1 MECTNEIINIS
12 KITEGFFLGDKI
24 TATIDDVIDKFKISH
39 IVNAAGLDI
48 HNEFDSTIMQYLTLN
63 WNENPK
69 QSLFNSKDEIANK
82 IVMFIDKG
90 IKKGEGVLVHSV
102 RGQNRACVVVLI
114 YCMKKYGWSLRK
126 SIDFIGSKK
135 HDVDIPI
142 YFLNQLAQ
150 FEGRLG
156 ITEKPTIR
164 SETWSV
170 DGVKDGDEMIMR
182 NTYVNGL
189 SVKEIQMKYGRGC
202 GVGVKSLVLK
212 NRKRVGWGDEKGCG
226 LVRVDLERDLVAIGR
241 KGNVKGVDVHVRL
254 APMKSAMKGRKELRK
269 VVGGGKK
276 NKKEKD
282 EERRKE
288 REMVNENNYDNDNE
302 DDDNFSLDKLTFG
315 VDKDLMERL
324 NGYIGV
330 NNNDNKESE
339 GNMNF
344 NDNNSGNNNYIS
356 KHNKPPKQYIT
367 NPMLNNNNNHIA
379 ITSTKYIKHHNSVKP
394 HPNFIQLNNTSPS
407 TPKILYKREE
417 IKTNNTNPS
426 SHNNNNNNSRQ
437 LRSSSSDK
445 SSFSFTNIH
454 KQPPHYRQFSLSNK
468 DTPNNN
474 NSIPSSNPKFSLNN
488 VTYFSRSSTND
499 KSLQSNNSFTS
510 LNFKQ
515 STSKNELIK
524 RAIKTA
530 SRKPHSNS
538 LNYKHTHLLDIS
550 NSNTNTSI
558 NHSLLNDIKYQQY
571 NNFIISDSNS
581 AKNLCKL
588 ISSYLYNTHL

>member
-1 MECTNEIINIS
+1 MESTNEIINIS
-12 KITEGFFLGDKI
+12 KITEGFFLGDRI

-39 IVNAAGLDI
+39 IVNAAGMEI
-48 HNEFDSTIMQYLTLN
+48 HNEFDTTTMQYLTLN
-63 WNENPK
+63 WNETPK
-69 QSLFNSKDEIANK
+69 QSLFNSKDEIASK
-82 IVMFIDKG
+82 IVVFIDKG

-126 SIDFIGSKK
+126 SIDYIGSKK

-170 DGVKDGDEMIMR
+170 DGVKDDDEMIMR

-189 SVKEIQMKYGRGC
+189 SVKEIQMKYGRIG

-212 NRKRVGWGDEKGCG
+212 NRKRVGWGDEKGNNG
-226 LVRVDLERDLVAIGR
+226 LVRVEVERDLVAIGK
-241 KGNVKGVDVHVRL
+241 KGNVKAVDVHVRL
-254 APMKSAMKGRKELRK
+254 VPVKSAMKGRKGMRK
-269 VVGGGKK
+269 VNTGGKK
-276 NKKEKD
+276 SKKEK
-282 EERRKE
+282 E
-288 REMVNENNYDNDNE
+288 REVVVNESNEGDNEEE

-324 NGYIGV
+324 NGYIGI
-330 NNNDNKESE
+330 NNDNSNNKESE
-339 GNMNF
+339 GNVNF
-344 NDNNSGNNNYIS
+344 SYNNFIS
-356 KHNKPPKQYIT
+356 THKKPPKQYIT
-367 NPMLNNNNNHIA
+367 NPMLNNNNNHLA
-379 ITSTKYIKHHNSVKP
+379 ITSTKYIKHHNAVKP
-394 HPNFIQLNNTSPS
+394 HPTFIQLNNTSPS

-417 IKTNNTNPS
+417 IKSNTNPS
-426 SHNNNNNNSRQ
+426 SHNNNNNSRQ

-445 SSFSFTNIH
+445 SSSFSFTNIH

-474 NSIPSSNPKFSLNN
+474 NNNPIPSSNPKFSLNN

-499 KSLQSNNSFTS
+499 KSLPSNHSFTS

-515 STSKNELIK
+515 STSKNEFIK

-538 LNYKHTHLLDIS
+538 LNYKHANFLDIS

-588 ISSYLYNTHL
+588 ILY

>member
-1 MECTNEIINIS
+1 
-12 KITEGFFLGDKI
+12 
-24 TATIDDVIDKFKISH
+24 
-39 IVNAAGLDI
+39 
-48 HNEFDSTIMQYLTLN
+48 
-63 WNENPK
+63 
-69 QSLFNSKDEIANK
+69 
-82 IVMFIDKG
+82 MFIDKG

-126 SIDFIGSKK
+126 SIDYIGSKK

-170 DGVKDGDEMIMR
+170 DGVKDDDEMIMR

-189 SVKEIQMKYGRGC
+189 SVKEIQMKYGRIG

-212 NRKRVGWGDEKGCG
+212 NRKRVGWGDEKGNNG
-226 LVRVDLERDLVAIGR
+226 LVRVEVERDLVAIGK
-241 KGNVKGVDVHVRL
+241 KGNVKAVDVHVRL
-254 APMKSAMKGRKELRK
+254 VPVKSAMKGRKGMRK
-269 VVGGGKK
+269 VNTGGKK
-276 NKKEKD
+276 SKKEK
-282 EERRKE
+282 E
-288 REMVNENNYDNDNE
+288 REVVVNESNEGDNE
-302 DDDNFSLDKLTFG
+302 EEEDDNFSLDKLTFG

-324 NGYIGV
+324 NGYIGI
-330 NNNDNKESE
+330 NNDNSNNKESE
-339 GNMNF
+339 GNVNF
-344 NDNNSGNNNYIS
+344 SYNNFIS
-356 KHNKPPKQYIT
+356 THKKPPKQYIT
-367 NPMLNNNNNHIA
+367 NPMLNNNNNNNNHLA
-379 ITSTKYIKHHNSVKP
+379 IISTKYIKHHNAVKP
-394 HPNFIQLNNTSPS
+394 HPTFIQLNNTSPS

-417 IKTNNTNPS
+417 IKSNTNPS

-445 SSFSFTNIH
+445 SSSFSFTNIH

-474 NSIPSSNPKFSLNN
+474 NNNPIPSSNPKFSLNN

-499 KSLQSNNSFTS
+499 KSLPSNHSFTS

-515 STSKNELIK
+515 STSKNEFIK

-538 LNYKHTHLLDIS
+538 LNYKHANFLDIS

-588 ISSYLYNTHL
+588 ILY

>member
-1 MECTNEIINIS
+1 MESTNEIINIS
-12 KITEGFFLGDKI
+12 KITEGFFLGDRI

-39 IVNAAGLDI
+39 IVNAAGMEI
-48 HNEFDSTIMQYLTLN
+48 HNEFDTTTMQYLTLN
-63 WNENPK
+63 WNETPK
-69 QSLFNSKDEIANK
+69 QSLFNSKDEIASK
-82 IVMFIDKG
+82 IVVFIDKG

-102 RGQNRACVVVLI
+102 KGQNRACVVVLI

-126 SIDFIGSKK
+126 SIDYIGSKK

-170 DGVKDGDEMIMR
+170 DGVKDDDEMIMR

-189 SVKEIQMKYGRGC
+189 SVKEIQMKYGRIG

-212 NRKRVGWGDEKGCG
+212 NRKRVGWGDEKGKNG
-226 LVRVDLERDLVAIGR
+226 LVRVEVERDLVAIGK
-241 KGNVKGVDVHVRL
+241 KGNVKAVDVHVRL
-254 APMKSAMKGRKELRK
+254 VPVKSAMKGRKGMRK
-269 VVGGGKK
+269 VNTGGKK
-276 NKKEKD
+276 SKKEK
-282 EERRKE
+282 E
-288 REMVNENNYDNDNE
+288 REVVVNESNEGDNE
-302 DDDNFSLDKLTFG
+302 EEEDDNFSLDKLTFG

-324 NGYIGV
+324 NGYIGI
-330 NNNDNKESE
+330 NNDNSNNKESE
-339 GNMNF
+339 GNVNF
-344 NDNNSGNNNYIS
+344 SYNNFIS
-356 KHNKPPKQYIT
+356 THKKPPKQYIT
-367 NPMLNNNNNHIA
+367 NPMLNNNNNHLA
-379 ITSTKYIKHHNSVKP
+379 ITSTKYIKHHNAVKP
-394 HPNFIQLNNTSPS
+394 HPTFIQLNNTSPS

-417 IKTNNTNPS
+417 IKSNTNPS
-426 SHNNNNNNSRQ
+426 SHNNNNNSRQ

-445 SSFSFTNIH
+445 SSSFSFTNIH

-474 NSIPSSNPKFSLNN
+474 NNNPIPSSNPKFSLNN

-499 KSLQSNNSFTS
+499 KSLPSNHSFTS

-515 STSKNELIK
+515 STSKNEFIK

-538 LNYKHTHLLDIS
+538 LNYKHANFLDIS

-588 ISSYLYNTHL
+588 ILY

>member
-48 HNEFDSTIMQYLTLN
+48 HNEFDSTTMQYLTLN
-63 WNENPK
+63 WSENPK

-114 YCMKKYGWSLRK
+114 YCMKKYAWSLRK

-135 HDVDIPI
+135 QDVDIPI

-170 DGVKDGDEMIMR
+170 EGVKDGDEMIMR

-189 SVKEIQMKYGRGC
+189 SVKEIQMKYGRSC
-202 GVGVKSLVLK
+202 GVEVKSLVLK
-212 NRKRVGWGDEKGCG
+212 NRKRVGWGDEKGFG
-226 LVRVDLERDLVAIGR
+226 LIRVDLERDLVAIGR
-241 KGNVKGVDVHVRL
+241 KGNVKGVDAHVRL
-254 APMKSAMKGRKELRK
+254 VPKKSSLKGRKGLK
-269 VVGGGKK
+269 KLGNGKK
-276 NKKEKD
+276 HNKNENS
-282 EERRKE
+282 RKE
-288 REMVNENNYDNDNE
+288 RDITDENDYEGDD

-330 NNNDNKESE
+330 NNSKQGSE
-339 GNMNF
+339 GNMSF
-344 NDNNSGNNNYIS
+344 NDKDNGNNHYIS
-356 KHNKPPKQYIT
+356 KHKRPPKQYIT
-367 NPMLNNNNNHIA
+367 NPMLNTNNNHIA
-379 ITSTKYIKHHNSVKP
+379 ITSSKYIKHHNPIKP
-394 HPNFIQLNNTSPS
+394 HPTFIQLNNTSPS
-407 TPKILYKREE
+407 TPKVLYKREE
-417 IKTNNTNPS
+417 LKTNTNPS
-426 SHNNNNNNSRQ
+426 SHSNTNSRQ
-437 LRSSSSDK
+437 LRSSSSSDK
-445 SSFSFTNIH
+445 SSFSIANIH
-454 KQPPHYRQFSLSNK
+454 KEPPHYRHFSLTNK
-468 DTPNNN
+468 ETPNNN
-474 NSIPSSNPKFSLNN
+474 NNPIPSSNPKFSLNN
-488 VTYFSRSSTND
+488 VTYFSRSSTSD
-499 KSLQSNNSFTS
+499 KSFPSNNSFTS

-530 SRKPHSNS
+530 SKKPHSNS
-538 LNYKHTHLLDIS
+538 INYKHANFLDIS
-550 NSNTNTSI
+550 NSNTNTST

-581 AKNLCKL
+581 AKNLCKP
-588 ISSYLYNTHL
+588 ISSLLHIYMHL

>member
-1 MECTNEIINIS
+1 MEITNEIINIS
-12 KITEGFFLGDKI
+12 KITEGFFLGDRI

-39 IVNAAGLDI
+39 IVNAAGNDI
-48 HNEFDSTIMQYLTLN
+48 HNEFDTTTMQYLTLN
-63 WNENPK
+63 WNETPK
-69 QSLFNSKDEIANK
+69 QSLFNAKDEIASK

-126 SIDFIGSKK
+126 SIDYIGSKK
-135 HDVDIPI
+135 HDADIPI

-170 DGVKDGDEMIMR
+170 DGVKDDDEMIMR

-189 SVKEIQMKYGRGC
+189 SVKEIQMKYGRVG

-212 NRKRVGWGDEKGCG
+212 NRKRVGWGDMKGMNG
-226 LVRVDLERDLVAIGR
+226 LVKVEVERDLVTIGR

-254 APMKSAMKGRKELRK
+254 VPVKSAMKGKKGMRK
-269 VVGGGKK
+269 GNGNGKGS
-276 NKKEKD
+276 KKEK
-282 EERRKE
+282 E
-288 REMVNENNYDNDNE
+288 REVEGGNDNE
-302 DDDNFSLDKLTFG
+302 EEEDDNFSLDKLTFG

-330 NNNDNKESE
+330 NNNNNESSNNNNKESE
-339 GNMNF
+339 GNGNF
-344 NDNNSGNNNYIS
+344 SYNNFIS
-356 KHNKPPKQYIT
+356 THKKPQKQYIT
-367 NPMLNNNNNHIA
+367 NPMLNNSNSNNHHLA
-379 ITSTKYIKHHNSVKP
+379 ITSTKYIKHHHNNVVKP
-394 HPNFIQLNNTSPS
+394 HPTFIQLNNTSLS
-407 TPKILYKREE
+407 TPKIIYKREE
-417 IKTNNTNPS
+417 IKSNTNPS
-426 SHNNNNNNSRQ
+426 SHNNNNNNNSRQ
-437 LRSSSSDK
+437 LRSSFSDK
-445 SSFSFTNIH
+445 SSSSFSFTNIH
-454 KQPPHYRQFSLSNK
+454 KQPPHYRQFSFSNK

-474 NSIPSSNPKFSLNN
+474 PIPSSSNPKFSLNN

-499 KSLQSNNSFTS
+499 KSLPSNHSFTS

-515 STSKNELIK
+515 LTSKNELIK

-538 LNYKHTHLLDIS
+538 LNYKHTNFLDIS

-588 ISSYLYNTHL
+588 ISY

>member
-1 MECTNEIINIS
+1 MESTNEIINIS
-12 KITEGFFLGDKI
+12 KITEGFFLGDRI

-39 IVNAAGLDI
+39 IVNAAGTEI
-48 HNEFDSTIMQYLTLN
+48 HNEFDTTTMQYLTLN
-63 WNENPK
+63 WNETPK

-82 IVMFIDKG
+82 IVVFIDKG

-126 SIDFIGSKK
+126 SIDYISSKK

-170 DGVKDGDEMIMR
+170 DGVKDDDEMIMR

-189 SVKEIQMKYGRGC
+189 SVKEIQMKYGRMG

-212 NRKRVGWGDEKGCG
+212 NRKRVGWGDEKGKNG
-226 LVRVDLERDLVAIGR
+226 LVRVEVERDLVAIGK

-254 APMKSAMKGRKELRK
+254 VPVKSAMKGRKGMRK
-269 VVGGGKK
+269 VNTGGKK
-276 NKKEKD
+276 SKKEK
-282 EERRKE
+282 E
-288 REMVNENNYDNDNE
+288 REVVVNESNEGDNEEE

-330 NNNDNKESE
+330 NNDNNINKESE
-339 GNMNF
+339 GNVNF
-344 NDNNSGNNNYIS
+344 NYNNFIS
-356 KHNKPPKQYIT
+356 THKKPPKQYIT
-367 NPMLNNNNNHIA
+367 NPMLNNNNNNNNHLA
-379 ITSTKYIKHHNSVKP
+379 ITSTKYIKHHNAVKP
-394 HPNFIQLNNTSPS
+394 HPTFIQLNNTSPS

-417 IKTNNTNPS
+417 IKSNTNPS
-426 SHNNNNNNSRQ
+426 SHNNNNNSRQ

-445 SSFSFTNIH
+445 SSSFSFTNIH

-474 NSIPSSNPKFSLNN
+474 NNPIPSSNPKFSLNN

-499 KSLQSNNSFTS
+499 KSLPSNHSFTS

-515 STSKNELIK
+515 STSKNEFIK

-538 LNYKHTHLLDIS
+538 LNYKHANFLDIS

-588 ISSYLYNTHL
+588 ILY

>member
-1 MECTNEIINIS
+1 MESTNEIINIS
-12 KITEGFFLGDKI
+12 KITEGFFLGDRI

-39 IVNAAGLDI
+39 IVNAAGMDI
-48 HNEFDSTIMQYLTLN
+48 HNEFDTTTMQYLTLN
-63 WNENPK
+63 WNETPK

-82 IVMFIDKG
+82 IVVFIDKG

-126 SIDFIGSKK
+126 SIDYIGSKK
-135 HDVDIPI
+135 HDADIPI

-170 DGVKDGDEMIMR
+170 DGVKDDDEMIMR

-189 SVKEIQMKYGRGC
+189 SVKEIQMKYGRVG

-212 NRKRVGWGDEKGCG
+212 NRKRVGWGDMKGMNG
-226 LVRVDLERDLVAIGR
+226 LVRVEVERDLVAIGR

-254 APMKSAMKGRKELRK
+254 VPVKSAMKGRKGLKK
-269 VVGGGKK
+269 VNAGGKK
-276 NKKEKD
+276 SKKEK
-282 EERRKE
+282 E
-288 REMVNENNYDNDNE
+288 REVGVNERNEGDNE
-302 DDDNFSLDKLTFG
+302 EEEDDNFSLDKLTFG

-330 NNNDNKESE
+330 SNNNESNTNKESE
-339 GNMNF
+339 GNVNF
-344 NDNNSGNNNYIS
+344 SYNNFIS
-356 KHNKPPKQYIT
+356 THKKPQKQYIT
-367 NPMLNNNNNHIA
+367 NPMLNNSNNNNSNNHNHLA
-379 ITSTKYIKHHNSVKP
+379 ITSTKYIKHHNNSVKP
-394 HPNFIQLNNTSPS
+394 HPTFIQLNNTSLS
-407 TPKILYKREE
+407 APKIIYKREE
-417 IKTNNTNPS
+417 IKSNTNPS
-426 SHNNNNNNSRQ
+426 SHNNNNNNNSRQ

-445 SSFSFTNIH
+445 SSSSFSFTNIH
-454 KQPPHYRQFSLSNK
+454 KQPPHYRQFSFSNK

-474 NSIPSSNPKFSLNN
+474 PIPSSSNPKFSLNN

-499 KSLQSNNSFTS
+499 KSLPSNHSFTS

-515 STSKNELIK
+515 LTSKNELIK

-538 LNYKHTHLLDIS
+538 LNYKHTNFLDIS

-588 ISSYLYNTHL
+588 ISY